1 MKDSPST
8 PPTPERVTLRTVAK
22 ATGYTTA
29 TVSMALR
36 NKEQINPKTRR
47 KIQAAARKL
56 GYTPD
61 PAITELMFRLRAEK
75 APQQKAAIALASM
88 FTRSQH
94 RENPHLAIGIHYLK
108 KAAADYGYRLEIFPL
123 YEYAAHP
130 GSMERILMARG
141 IRGLILGG
149 LPSNRPPI
157 EVDISQFSAATV
169 GYSRKIS
176 VHRACQHQYADTRTL
191 MAELWQRGFRR
202 PGLILPRDSDQRV
215 NFHYSAAF
223 RVFLSHIPP
232 ASRIEPAIVED
243 LTPEILLQWVAQS
256 RPDVLITHA
265 PSPDIIQTW
274 LEKGGYR
281 IPHDISMAI
290 LDLPEAKGNYAGM
303 VQNLPHTAGAA
314 IDLVIN
320 QIHRDQRG
328 LQENPKTVMLEGTFF
343 PGPSLNPP
351 AAPA

>member
-1 MKDSPST
+1 MNTPQDQSPQS
-8 PPTPERVTLRTVAK
+8 ERVTLRTVAK

-75 APQQKAAIALASM
+75 APQQQATIAMASM
-88 FTRSQH
+88 FTGNENRH
-94 RENPHLAIGIHYLK
+94 NPHLAIGIHFLK
-108 KAAADYGYRLEIFPL
+108 KAAADYGYGMEVFPL
-123 YEYAAHP
+123 YDFAERP
-130 GSMERILMARG
+130 GSMERILRARG

-149 LPSNRPPI
+149 LPSNRPAI
-157 EVDISQFSAATV
+157 DLDISQFSVATI
-169 GYSRKIS
+169 GYSRTIS
-176 VHRACQHQYADTRTL
+176 VHRACQHQYADTRSL
-191 MAELWQRGFRR
+191 MAELWQKGFRR

-223 RVFLSHIPP
+223 RVFLSHIPT
-232 ASRIEPAIVED
+232 ASRIEPAIVET
-243 LTPEILLQWVAQS
+243 LTREILLQWVTRFQ
-256 RPDVLITHA
+256 PDVLITHA
-265 PSPDIIQTW
+265 PSPDTIKTW
-274 LEKGGYR
+274 LVEGGYR

-290 LDLPEAKGNYAGM
+290 LDLPEARGDYAGM

-328 LQENPKTVMLEGTFF
+328 LQENPKTVMLEGEFYD
-343 PGPSLNPP
+343 GPSLNPP
-351 AAPA
+351 KQT